1 MSIPLSKLKQKV
13 GGKIASIESELV
25 LTKLMELGIMPG
37 AKFVIQNKAPFNG
50 PLAILVNGTKIIIR
64 RKEANLILVEAK

>member
-13 GGKIASIESELV
+13 VGKITAIESEHV
-25 LTKLMELGIMPG
+25 LTKLLELGIMPG
-37 AKFVIQNKAPFNG
+37 VTFSIQNKAPFKG

-64 RKEANLILVEAK
+64 RNEADYILVEA